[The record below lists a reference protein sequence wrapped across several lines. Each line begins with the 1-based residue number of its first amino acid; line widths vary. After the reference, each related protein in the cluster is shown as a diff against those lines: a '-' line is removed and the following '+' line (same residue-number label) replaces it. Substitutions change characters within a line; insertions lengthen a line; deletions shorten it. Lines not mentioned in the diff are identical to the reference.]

1 MQEIVLHPLEKY
13 LRSDRLPHTWCPG
26 CGIGT
31 VAQAFIRAVDELKLD
46 PSQIAIISGIGCT
59 GRIPLY
65 LKFDGAH
72 VLHGRAIPVALGV
85 KLAKPNL
92 KVVVF
97 GGDGDILSIG
107 GNHLI
112 HAARRNADLVVIM
125 VNNFIYGLTGGQV
138 APTTP
143 KEAYTYT
150 SPYNPD
156 SKPFNAVQL
165 VAASGATYVARWS
178 TAYPVLLKESIK
190 KALTRRG
197 FSFIEVI
204 SQCPEIFG
212 RLNGFKTP
220 YDLLKKI
227 KDVGIIRKNISPFDT
242 KYDWNNEITLGEFI
256 NKDEPTYLD
265 YLNQIIEKAR
275 GQGDKK

>member
-46 PSQIAIISGIGCT
+46 PSQIAIVSGIGCT

-256 NKDEPTYLD
+256 NKDEQTYLD

>member
-1 MQEIVLHPLEKY
+1 MQEVIVHPLEKY

-31 VAQAFIRAVDELKLD
+31 VAHAFIKAVDELKLD

-85 KLAKPNL
+85 KLARPNL

-112 HAARRNADLVVIM
+112 HAARKNADIIVIM

-227 KDVGIIRKNISPFDT
+227 KDVGVIRKNISPFDA
-242 KYDWNNEITLGEFI
+242 KYDWNSEITLGEFV

-275 GQGDKK
+275 SQGDKR